1 MSIEWFRDLAVCIL
15 GLGATVTIVFI
26 GILAFLLYRKL
37 SPILDSAKNTVK
49 TVENLSSCVE
59 EEVAKPLSQ
68 VVAFVQGITQAVN
81 LVGRFS
87 RRK

>member
-1 MSIEWFRDLAVCIL
+1 MNIEWLRDLAVCIL

-68 VVAFVQGITQAVN
+68 VVAFVQGIAQAVN